1 MKILIADDDPTH
13 IQLVSARLRANGFD
27 VLIARDAMQALMLTL
42 RGQPAAILLDINMPG
57 GTGMQTLRQLKAN
70 PASNAIPVIVVSGS
84 DDPDLIKKLTLL
96 GAADFLRKPFVFD
109 DLLRILERTTNRPL
123 QHPLKSQYRIVGSQ
137 NGSQNE
143 DEAAKDLPQAAK
155 M

>member
-1 MKILIADDDPTH
+1 MKILVADDDPTH
-13 IQLVSARLRANGFD
+13 IQLVSTRLRANGFD

-42 RGQPAAILLDINMPG
+42 RGKPAAILLDINMPG

-70 PASNAIPVIVVSGS
+70 PATHAIPVVVVSGS

-109 DLLRILERTTNRPL
+109 DLLRILERTTDRPL
-123 QHPLKSQYRIVGSQ
+123 QHPLKSQYRIVSSQ
-137 NGSQNE
+137 ND
-143 DEAAKDLPQAAK
+143 DESASNAAK
-155 M
+155 